1 MANLVIDCDASAPP
15 ATATAEQGETALGVA
30 IDNVDQGV
38 CVGDERGFQRCN
50 AAAAGMMGAA
60 SRQELQGAVEDL
72 VCRFRL
78 RRDRDGRLLSAHDSP
93 FVQALRGERVEVE
106 LWATQPGNGR
116 HVLMRCRASPVWV
129 QGQVAG
135 VVAVF
140 GDLSGRLG
148 PDPSGRD
155 LSRVETVLEHR
166 NAERRA
172 LLDGVRDYAIYTL
185 SPAGRIQT
193 WHQAA
198 ALMKGYTAE
207 EAIGMPFEML
217 FTAADRAAGRPAQA
231 MAIADESGE
240 YAGEGQRLRKDGS
253 TFDAAVVLTPL
264 RGPRGELWGYLK
276 LTRDI
281 SVRKRLEREREAVL
295 QAAQAARA
303 EAERVSHAKGE
314 FLATISH
321 ELRTPLS
328 AILGWAQVL
337 ERGVA
342 EPETLRH
349 GLAAI
354 SRNARTQVRLIEDL
368 LDMNRIEAGQ
378 VRLDLQ
384 CIEIGTVIGA
394 AVDAALP
401 AASAK
406 GVGLRSVL
414 GPEAAAVMGDSVRLQ
429 QVVGNLLNNAI
440 KFTPGGGQI
449 SVTVSQ
455 HGAGVR
461 IAVADT
467 GQGIEPEFL
476 ARVFERFQQQDATT
490 TRRHGGL
497 GLGLS
502 IARHLV
508 ELHGGTLS
516 ADSLGPGLGATF
528 TVVLPGVAPAAGAPP
543 PAAVGAPP
551 VAAEPLQRLD
561 GVAVLLVDDEDDA
574 REVTAR
580 VLHDA
585 GAQVHTAASAAAGLA
600 LLRQMRPAVLLSDI
614 GMAVTDGYE
623 LIRAVRALP
632 AADGG
637 ATPAAAFTAYTRP
650 ADHQR
655 SLAAGYQMHLVK
667 PMLPAQL
674 LRAVAELAGLAGL
687 EGFAGLASR
696 EGMAPLEP
704 VKTRASG

>member
-1 MANLVIDCDASAPP
+1 MANLAIDCSVAAAPFF
-15 ATATAEQGETALGVA
+15 TAMAQPCEAALSVA
-30 IDNVDQGV
+30 IDTVDDGV
-38 CVGDERGFQRCN
+38 CIGDERGFQRCN
-50 AAAAGMMGAA
+50 AAAVRMLGAA
-60 SRQELQGAVEDL
+60 ARQELQGSVEDL
-72 VCRFRL
+72 VGRFRL
-78 RRDRDGRLLSAHDSP
+78 RRALDGPLLSANDSP
-93 FVQALRGERVEVE
+93 FMQALRGDSTEVE

-116 HVLMRCRASPVWV
+116 DVLLRCTASPVWV
-129 QGQVAG
+129 HGLAAG
-135 VVAVF
+135 LVAVF
-140 GDLSGRLG
+140 SDLSDRLRLDRLG
-148 PDPSGRD
+148 CE
-155 LSRVETVLEHR
+155 LSRVETALEHR

-172 LLDGVRDYAIYTL
+172 LLDGVREFAIFTL

-193 WHQAA
+193 WHEAA

-207 EAIGMPFEML
+207 QAIGMPFEAL

-231 MAIADESGE
+231 LAAANATGEYSGE
-240 YAGEGQRLRKDGS
+240 GPRLRKDGS

-264 RGPRGELWGYLK
+264 RGPRGELWGYLEM
-276 LTRDI
+276 TRDI
-281 SVRKRLEREREAVL
+281 SARKRLEREREDVL
-295 QAAQAARA
+295 QTAQAARA
-303 EAERVSHAKGE
+303 EAERLSHAKDE

-337 ERGVA
+337 ERGA
-342 EPETLRH
+342 IEPETLRH

-354 SRNARTQVRLIEDL
+354 SRNARNQVRLIEDL
-368 LDMNRIEAGQ
+368 LDMNRIEAGL

-384 CIEIGTVIGA
+384 CIEIGTVIAA

-406 GVGLRSVL
+406 GVGMRTVL
-414 GPEAAAVMGDSVRLQ
+414 GPGAATVMGDSVRLQ

-455 HGAGVR
+455 SGASVR

-467 GQGIEPEFL
+467 GCGIEPAFL
-476 ARVFERFQQQDATT
+476 ARVFKRFQQQDATT

-502 IARHLV
+502 IARHIV
-508 ELHGGTLS
+508 ERHGGTVS
-516 ADSLGPGLGATF
+516 ADSLGPGFGATF
-528 TVVLPGVAPAAGAPP
+528 TVVLAAVAPAAKAPLQTADGAPP
-543 PAAVGAPP
+543 A
-551 VAAEPLQRLD
+551 AAEPLQRLD
-561 GVAVLLVDDEDDA
+561 GVVVLLVDDEDDA

-580 VLHDA
+580 LLHDA

-600 LLRQMRPAVLLSDI
+600 LLRQTRPAVLLSDI
-614 GMAVTDGYE
+614 GMAVADGYD
-623 LIRAVRALP
+623 LIRAVRELP
-632 AADGG
+632 AAEGG
-637 ATPAAAFTAYTRP
+637 AIPAAAFTAYTRP

-667 PMLPAQL
+667 PMHPAQL
-674 LRAVAELAGLAGL
+674 LRAVAGLAGLAAQACL
-687 EGFAGLASR
+687 
-696 EGMAPLEP
+696 APLEP
-704 VKTRASG
+704 AKTHAPD